1 MAFIH
6 QTFHGYSNGHK
17 LLASSINLDADA
29 KKIMLRESDSP
40 GDAFH
45 KQTAPC
51 YTGYPLVESGFYV
64 LSKTWNAF
72 EVDRPGCVWTHSILI
87 PFQYLENIASSFNV
101 IKFFDESLAQ
111 LDDLQLLPI
120 DMGMDYQN
128 SMSDLS
134 IVSMYISYL
143 FGPNSSN
150 ILSQKCL
157 SISNIISILDFLW
170 PALRYSFSFRTW
182 APKKLSSYSNYQNY
196 NLILSDIDEEQSYGS
211 DWFKSVIDN
220 VDFSE
225 LKKFIWHYGS
235 KKSSDLYNLSTAYL
249 YLKEQNIN
257 KLSNHILRWKDAP
270 RNLAIDA
277 IKLVQIDNISLHSS
291 YLLGSYILL
300 LKSGEVADEVLSE
313 TGFYIYNEDKAFFD
327 KIIDASPQ
335 TLPIFINKVIGELSS
350 ERVLSLYDKGHIS
363 SREIMNKSSELSN
376 DLWMKFISNGEV
388 ESFTF
393 DDLSHLPLPK
403 EVVQLVDYL
412 SFDKQSC
419 AEFLTC
425 NIKDLSSVQLKYL
438 YDNYIDYLSNTNIS
452 LIKNEKFNDGL
463 IDHLTVEDI
472 IEIDDSIFCK
482 IFSLS
487 SKSEI
492 VCRKTLW
499 SFILGFNKKR
509 ECLFFS
515 SIYYLIDFVSYNNVS
530 FNEKYEM
537 RTHMRRKIN
546 DKYFFP
552 ISFKDMFFSY
562 MYAYIKENNIHP
574 SSNKDCKLIKKI
586 ESNAIKNKPLKN

>member
-1 MAFIH
+1 M
-6 QTFHGYSNGHK
+6 
-17 LLASSINLDADA
+17 
-29 KKIMLRESDSP
+29 
-40 GDAFH
+40 
-45 KQTAPC
+45 
-51 YTGYPLVESGFYV
+51 
-64 LSKTWNAF
+64 
-72 EVDRPGCVWTHSILI
+72 
-87 PFQYLENIASSFNV
+87 
-101 IKFFDESLAQ
+101 
-111 LDDLQLLPI
+111 
-120 DMGMDYQN
+120 
-128 SMSDLS
+128 
-134 IVSMYISYL
+134 
-143 FGPNSSN
+143 
-150 ILSQKCL
+150 
-157 SISNIISILDFLW
+157 
-170 PALRYSFSFRTW
+170 
-182 APKKLSSYSNYQNY
+182 
-196 NLILSDIDEEQSYGS
+196 
-211 DWFKSVIDN
+211 
-220 VDFSE
+220 
-225 LKKFIWHYGS
+225 
-235 KKSSDLYNLSTAYL
+235 
-249 YLKEQNIN
+249 
-257 KLSNHILRWKDAP
+257 
-270 RNLAIDA
+270 AIDA
-277 IKLVQIDNISLHSS
+277 IKLIQRDNISLHSS

-335 TLPIFINKVIGELSS
+335 TLPIFINKVLGELSS
-350 ERVLSLYDKGHIS
+350 ECVLSLYDKGHIS

-376 DLWMKFISNGEV
+376 DLWMKFISNGEI

-438 YDNYIDYLSNTNIS
+438 YENYIDYLSSTNIS

-463 IDHLTVEDI
+463 IEHLTVEDI
-472 IEIDDSIFCK
+472 LEIDDSIFCK

-487 SKSEI
+487 SKSEM

-499 SFILGFNKKR
+499 SFIFGFNKKR
-509 ECLFFS
+509 ECLLFS
-515 SIYYLIDFVSYNNVS
+515 SIHHLIDFVSYNNIS

-574 SSNKDCKLIKKI
+574 YSNKDCRLIKKI
-586 ESNAIKNKPLKN
+586 ESNAIKNTPSKTKL